1 MDSKEVLVEEEVV
14 VVEIPVEEEV
24 VVKDILLD
32 N

>member
-14 VVEIPVEEEV
+14 VVEIPVAEEV
-24 VVKDILLD
+24 VVKDILVD